1 MQRRFRLTGTK
12 RFSQIHRKGRSVANN
27 LLVLRLLSNGLE
39 ESRFGFMISKRV
51 GNAVVRNRVKRRL
64 REAVRLNQ
72 VKGGWDAIFIA
83 RRPSAS
89 ARYQQL
95 EQAALNLLRRTNLL
109 EGDQGNTRR
118 GSSAEMETAR

>member
-12 RFSQIHRKGRSVANN
+12 RFSQIHRQGRSVANN

-51 GNAVVRNRVKRRL
+51 GNSVVRNRVKRRL

-95 EQAALNLLRRTNLL
+95 EQAVLSLLRRTHLL
-109 EGDQGNTRR
+109 EADEVNPGPGP
-118 GSSAEMETAR
+118 SAEIGR

>member
-12 RFSQIHRKGRSVANN
+12 RFSQIHQQGRSVANN

-39 ESRFGFMISKRV
+39 ESRFGFMVSKRI
-51 GNAVVRNRVKRRL
+51 GNSVVRNRVKRRL

-95 EQAALNLLRRTNLL
+95 EQAVFSLLRRTHLL
-109 EGDQGNTRR
+109 EADEVKPSP
-118 GSSAEMETAR
+118 GSSAGIGR